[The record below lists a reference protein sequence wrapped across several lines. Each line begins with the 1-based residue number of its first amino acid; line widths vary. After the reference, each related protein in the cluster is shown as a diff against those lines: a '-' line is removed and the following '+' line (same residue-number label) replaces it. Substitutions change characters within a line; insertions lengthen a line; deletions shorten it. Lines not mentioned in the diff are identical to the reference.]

1 MKYLRLFVFLLLVW
15 LASAQ
20 NFLGDLPT
28 IPNVCHLQGDWC
40 STRCQIAG
48 GRDGICNPGGLC
60 TCRPL

>member
-1 MKYLRLFVFLLLVW
+1 MKHLRLFLVLLLVW

-20 NFLGDLPT
+20 NCDLPT

-48 GRDGICNPGGLC
+48 GRDGICNPAGLC
-60 TCRPL
+60 TCHPL